1 MPPTEA
7 LLCKHSDAT
16 SSQNVFADIQSVS
29 LFVSNTVLYLSV
41 KSLHFS
47 LPLSA
52 GYISTG
58 KFIHSFFSLP
68 VSHLIIHSTD
78 LLKTLI
84 HSL

>member
-29 LFVSNTVLYLSV
+29 LFVSLCLSV

-58 KFIHSFFSLP
+58 KLIHSFFSLP